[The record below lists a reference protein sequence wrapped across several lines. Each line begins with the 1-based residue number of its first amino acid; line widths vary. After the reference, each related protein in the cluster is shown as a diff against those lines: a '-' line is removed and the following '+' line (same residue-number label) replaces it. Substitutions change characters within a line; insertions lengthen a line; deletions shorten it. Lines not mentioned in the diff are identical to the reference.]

1 MSNGVFSK
9 FELIDDMLK
18 KLDVLAD
25 AKGTFRCGLIWDI
38 SNEMKALREGL
49 EKEDAANKQ
58 LIKSMEANV
67 EGGKVCVQ

>member
-25 AKGTFRCGLIWDI
+25 AKGTFRCGLVWDI

-58 LIKSMEANV
+58 LIKSMEVDA

>member
-25 AKGTFRCGLIWDI
+25 AKGTFRCGLVWDI

-58 LIKSMEANV
+58 LIKSMEAKA